1 MDVLAES
8 NLLDSGY
15 YESDA
20 EEGEGDWEDENGQVG
35 LRVNRA
41 WEE

>member
-1 MDVLAES
+1 MDILAES

-20 EEGEGDWEDENGQVG
+20 ESDGDYEDEDAQVSA
-35 LRVNRA
+35 LH
-41 WEE
+41 